1 MAYWRT
7 NNTIHGRQGNI
18 QLDQYSNAVSSKP
31 AFTIPES
38 SHELKYPDCL
48 FVTEPSN
55 LRILSKGVVSAF
67 PGLPSYV
74 NDAIFIEWYETTV
87 TEQGLVVPKYSL
99 EICSK
104 GGFLGN
110 ISGDASDS
118 GALYV
123 SSEADFI
130 EAKLIESGTA
140 ELSITSSA
148 FIFSEAARNNWLYWS
163 DIGNLDFTIGKD
175 NIAGARPLEL
185 RGLTYSLKKLG
196 AKIVAYG
203 ESGISFVHPVGKAY
217 ALNTVYRTGIKG
229 RNAVAGDE
237 SIHFFLDVN
246 GCLFQL
252 TDGIKKLDF
261 SEYLSVLSSNT
272 VLSYDAENGLLYLC
286 DGTHGFIY
294 SLNSGSLGEC
304 SPEITGIG
312 SQSGNLYVTASSFIE
327 TPSFE
332 ICTDIYDFGTLS
344 YKTIYALEIG
354 ANVQGAFEASIDFRS
369 EPTVSF
375 SQTNWYPIAYKGNVF
390 ITAIGREFRFRLRST
405 PYEYFEIDYIKVNGV
420 IHRH

>member
-7 NNTIHGRQGNI
+7 DNTIRGRQGNI
-18 QLDQYSNAVSSKP
+18 QLDQYSNAVLSKP
-31 AFTIPES
+31 AFVFTES

-48 FVTEPSN
+48 FVTDPSK
-55 LRILSKGVVSAF
+55 LSILSKGVISTF

-74 NDAIFIEWYETTV
+74 NDTIFIEWYETTV

-110 ISGDASDS
+110 ISGDASGS

-123 SSEADFI
+123 SSEADFV
-130 EAKLIESGTA
+130 EAKLVESGTA

-163 DIGNLDFTIGKD
+163 DIGNLDFTINKN

-185 RGLTYSLKKLG
+185 RGLTYNLKKLG

-237 SIHFFLDVN
+237 FIHFFLDVN

-286 DGTHGFIY
+286 DGNYGFIY

-304 SPEITGIG
+304 SSEITGIG
-312 SQSGNLYVTASSFIE
+312 SQSGNLYVVADGSIIA
-327 TPSFE
+327 PSFE

-354 ANVQGAFEASIDFRS
+354 ANVNGTFEASIDFRS

-390 ITAIGREFRFRLRST
+390 ITAIGREFRIRLRST
-405 PYEYFEIDYIKVNGV
+405 PYEYFEIDYIKINGMV
-420 IHRH
+420 HRH